1 MSSPGFG
8 SNTLRL
14 VPACP
19 ALRERD
25 ERLESLI
32 MLAGRLVHDFNNFLV
47 PVLGYTALLREEL
60 QPDSPVM
67 HYVSAMEKSA
77 RNTENAIKDILLTA
91 RSQRPLKCQKV
102 DFAQLVA
109 HELAQWQKSLPPTSG
124 ITVQQLLQPAFISL
138 DETQWPVALQHLFQN
153 VRFALAAGGTLSV
166 SLEPKTLTNIEAA
179 ELGLASTEVFRLMI
193 QDDGFGMTD
202 DTLRRA
208 FEPFFS
214 TRPRAQASGM
224 GLAVVHSI
232 VRSHGGQ
239 VVLESKQ
246 DAGSTVT
253 IWLPVGDA
261 ETDLQMRQSSSGEG
275 KRLPAAEPAAKIL
288 LVDDDP
294 FTLEVIKAFLQRAKF
309 DVILA
314 RNGCAGL
321 KLFKTHAKDMS
332 LIISA
337 MVTPEMNG
345 VEMAKQIRKLHP
357 NIPMVLISG
366 ARDEFLEKALT
377 EIASP
382 KPQLIR
388 KPFRLKGLIEAV
400 QMLVG

>member
-1 MSSPGFG
+1 MSLPGFG
-8 SNTLRL
+8 SNTMRL

-32 MLAGRLVHDFNNFLV
+32 TLAGRLVHDFNNFLV
-47 PVLGYTALLREEL
+47 PVLGYTALLKEDL

-77 RNTENAIKDILLTA
+77 RNTENAIKDILLAA
-91 RSQRPLKCQKV
+91 RSQRHLKCQKV

-109 HELAQWQKSLPPTSG
+109 HELALWQKSLPLTSG
-124 ITVQQLLQPAFISL
+124 ITVQHLLQPAFITL
-138 DETQWPVALQHLFQN
+138 DETQWPTTLQHLFQN
-153 VRFALAAGGTLSV
+153 VRFALAAGGMLKV
-166 SLEPKTLTNIEAA
+166 SLEPKTLTKIEAA
-179 ELGLASTEVFRLMI
+179 ELGIPSTEVFKLMI
-193 QDDGFGMTD
+193 QDDGFGMTEE
-202 DTLRRA
+202 TLRRA

-232 VRSHGGQ
+232 VRSHCGQ

-246 DAGSTVT
+246 DEGSTVT
-253 IWLPVGDA
+253 IWLPVGNA
-261 ETDLQMRQSSSGEG
+261 ETELLMGQSSFAEG
-275 KRLPAAEPAAKIL
+275 KRLPAAETAAKIL

-294 FTLEVIKAFLQRAKF
+294 FSLEVIKAFLQREKF
-309 DVILA
+309 EVILA

-321 KLFKTHAKDMS
+321 KLFKTYAKEMA
-332 LIISA
+332 LIISS

-345 VEMAKQIRKLHP
+345 VEMTKQIRKLHP
-357 NIPMVLISG
+357 NIPIVLISG
-366 ARDEFLEKALT
+366 ARDELLEKALA
-377 EIASP
+377 EISSP
-382 KPQLIR
+382 KPRLIR
-388 KPFRLKGLIEAV
+388 KPFRLKALIEVV
-400 QMLVG
+400 QMAAG